1 MDQNQGHVEGPRR
14 FQSSFAGRLYLALAS
29 VLALMAAIAAVCSAI
44 LVEPWLVFLIAL
56 LIGLPIGAVLVA
68 RILRPLDI
76 TLSGLRDGISSFR
89 DRDFSL
95 RLASDR
101 NDETGELA
109 RLYNDVGRL
118 LLEER
123 QNIRQKELLLEAA
136 LDRSPVATMLVNQLG
151 RVIFS
156 NPEARKLLLGGA
168 KLEGRSFAEIEQRC
182 PEDMRKILASEGE
195 GIFTVKRDEAVETYH
210 LSQRQF
216 LLNQQ
221 RHSLVLMHRLTGE
234 LGRQEA
240 AIWKKVIRVISHE
253 LNNSLA
259 PVSSLVH
266 SAKLVA
272 DRPDFSHR
280 TEEIFTTIE
289 ERLEHIAQFIEGY
302 AKFARLPE
310 PRKSEIDW
318 LKLLTNLGDF
328 PSLTIEEPLPS
339 RPGFGDIAQ
348 LRQLL
353 INLVK
358 NAVEASETEPRVSIR
373 VRDAGSGTYL
383 RISDCG
389 PGMDEETMKKA
400 LLPFYS
406 TKKTGTGLGLALSRE
421 IVEGH
426 GGTIS
431 LQSRPGGG
439 TIVTCWLPAH

>member
-1 MDQNQGHVEGPRR
+1 MNQNQSHEEGSGR
-14 FQSSFAGRLYLALAS
+14 FQTSFAGRVYLAFAA
-29 VLALMAAIAAVCSAI
+29 VLVLMAAIAAVCNAI
-44 LVEPWLVFLIAL
+44 LDDPWLVFLIVL

-68 RILRPLDI
+68 GILRPLDI

-95 RLASDR
+95 RLASGR
-101 NDETGELA
+101 NDEMGELA
-109 RLYNDVGRL
+109 RLYNDVGSL
-118 LLEER
+118 LQEER
-123 QNIRQKELLLEAA
+123 HNIRQKELVLETA
-136 LDRSPVATMLVNQLG
+136 LDRSPVAIMLVNQLG

-156 NPEARKLLLGGA
+156 NPEARKLLFGGA
-168 KLEGRSFAEIEQRC
+168 KLEGRSFAEIEEGC
-182 PEDMRKILASEGE
+182 PEDMREILAGEGE
-195 GIFTVKRDEAVETYH
+195 GIFSVKRDDVVETYH
-210 LSQRQF
+210 LSHRQF
-216 LLNQQ
+216 LLNRQ
-221 RHSLVLMHRLTGE
+221 RHSLVLLHRLTGE

-259 PVSSLVH
+259 PISSLVH
-266 SAKLVA
+266 SAKLIRE
-272 DRPDFSHR
+272 RPDLSYKS
-280 TEEIFTTIE
+280 EEIFTTIE

-310 PRKSEIDW
+310 PRKSEVDW
-318 LKLLTNLGDF
+318 LNLLTNLSDF

-339 RPGFGDIAQ
+339 RPGFGDTAQ

-373 VRDAGSGTYL
+373 VRDAGNGTYL
-383 RISDCG
+383 HISDRG

-439 TIVTCWLPAH
+439 TIVTCWLPAL

>member
-1 MDQNQGHVEGPRR
+1 V
-14 FQSSFAGRLYLALAS
+14 YLAVAA
-29 VLALMAAIAAVCSAI
+29 VLVLMAAIAAVCSAI
-44 LVEPWLVFLIAL
+44 PVEPWLVFLIAL
-56 LIGLPIGAVLVA
+56 LIGLPLGALLVA

-89 DRDFSL
+89 DRDFSV
-95 RLASDR
+95 RLASGR
-101 NDETGELA
+101 NDEMGELA

-118 LLEER
+118 LQEER
-123 QNIRQKELLLEAA
+123 HNIRQKELLLETA
-136 LDRSPVATMLVNQLG
+136 LDRSPVAILLVNHLG

-168 KLEGRSFAEIEQRC
+168 RLEGRSFAEIEQRC
-182 PEDMRKILASEGE
+182 PEEMREILANEGE
-195 GIFTVKRDEAVETYH
+195 GIFSVKRDEVVETYH

-221 RHSLVLMHRLTGE
+221 RHSLVLLHRLTGE

-266 SAKLVA
+266 SAKLIRE
-272 DRPDFSHR
+272 RPDLSYKS
-280 TEEIFTTIE
+280 EEIFATIE
-289 ERLEHIAQFIEGY
+289 ERLDHIGQFIEGY

-310 PRKSEIDW
+310 PRKSEVDW
-318 LKLLTNLGDF
+318 LDLLRNLGDF
-328 PSLTIEEPLPS
+328 PGMTIEEPLPS
-339 RPGFGDIAQ
+339 RPGFGDVRQ

-353 INLVK
+353 INLVN
-358 NAVEASETEPRVSIR
+358 NAVEASETEPKVSIR
-373 VRDAGSGTYL
+373 VRDAGNGTFL
-383 RISDCG
+383 HISDRG
-389 PGMDEETMKKA
+389 SGMDGETMKMA

-426 GGTIS
+426 GGKIS
-431 LQSRPGGG
+431 LQVRPGGG